1 MELVYLRIALRPSPT
16 SIGGPPLPIFSGPA
30 SLGCVAS
37 CPVKLLILP
46 VDLQSPRLLSGGVN
60 VPEALVFVRE

>member
-30 SLGCVAS
+30 SLACVAS
-37 CPVKLLILP
+37 CPVKLLMLP
-46 VDLQSPRLLSGGVN
+46 VDFESAKLQSGGVK
-60 VPEALVFVRE
+60 VPEALVLVRE